1 MGLAMLT
8 GLTPDTTEPV
18 PVGVAT
24 EFLDDP
30 FFILI
35 EEYGLVPLEK
45 DILAYK
51 RTPISLWPA
60 SIATESA
67 ESPSLSV
74 ALMLISGWCIS
85 SFTISIWPCSAAHIR
100 AVLPSSSLIF
110 TSAPASVSSCTMSSR
125 PWLTASIRAV
135 CPCWAA

>member
-1 MGLAMLT
+1 MGLATLT
-8 GLTPDTTEPV
+8 GLTPDTTE

-45 DILAYK
+45 DIFAYN

-74 ALMLISGWCIS
+74 ALM
-85 SFTISIWPCSAAHIR
+85 
-100 AVLPSSSLIF
+100 
-110 TSAPASVSSCTMSSR
+110 
-125 PWLTASIRAV
+125 
-135 CPCWAA
+135 